1 MQHADH
7 LSHPTEVN
15 DGIRFEMERS
25 AWEAA
30 MNEHE
35 ARFETFVAPHVRRRS
50 RHEKDPVADFLFE
63 YYRFRPAHLQRWHP
77 GTGILLI
84 DADAERFPERD
95 GYVQTARGRVQIP
108 TAAVLGTNLDRFET
122 GTKWMLSL
130 LEATQGRPPRFGCF
144 GLHEWAMLY
153 RSDDQRHAEVSLRVS
168 PETLASVV
176 ETAGLRCTHF
186 DAFRF
191 FTEKARPL
199 NPKQLSH
206 LDMVDFE
213 QPGCLHANMDVYRW
227 AFKRSPWVPSTLIL
241 DAFLLAMEIRHLDMA
256 SSPYDLRDQG
266 IAAVRVE
273 TREGQ
278 DLFMQQQR
286 AFSEQARP
294 LRAALIDELRF
305 LLQQLASLHAAF
317 AIPRHAS

>member
-1 MQHADH
+1 MAHDDY
-7 LSHPTEVN
+7 LSHPMNVV
-15 DGIRFEMERS
+15 DGIRSEMDRA
-25 AWEAA
+25 AWQKA
-30 MNEHE
+30 MNEHDL
-35 ARFETFVAPHVRRRS
+35 RFEKVVAPHVRRRS

-77 GTGILLI
+77 GTGVLLI
-84 DADAERFPERD
+84 DADAERFPDRD

-108 TAAVLGTNLDRFET
+108 TSSFFGTNLDRFET

-130 LEATQGRPPRFGCF
+130 LEATQARTPRFGCF

-153 RSDDQRHAEVSLRVS
+153 RSEDQRHADVTLRVS
-168 PETLASVV
+168 PDKLASVV

-227 AFKRSPWVPSTLIL
+227 AFKRSPWVPSKLIL
-241 DAFLLAMEIRHLDMA
+241 DAFILAMEIRHLDMA
-256 SSPYDLRDQG
+256 SSPYDLQDQG
-266 IAAVRVE
+266 IEAVRVE
-273 TREGQ
+273 THEGQ
-278 DLFMQQQR
+278 DQFMRQQR
-286 AFSEQARP
+286 AFSENARP

-305 LLQQLASLHAAF
+305 LLKQLASLHEAF
-317 AIPRHAS
+317 AIPRPAS